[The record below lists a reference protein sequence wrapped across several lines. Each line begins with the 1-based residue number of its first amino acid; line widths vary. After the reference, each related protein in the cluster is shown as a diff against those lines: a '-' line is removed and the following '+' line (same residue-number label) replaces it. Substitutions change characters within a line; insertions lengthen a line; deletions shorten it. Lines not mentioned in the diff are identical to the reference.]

1 MIIVND
7 GELKIDMA
15 AVVEGRAEQWV
26 EMIFMVSVRTVF
38 LQIFSKLI
46 KFMSNIFDGD
56 EISPFLW

>member
-7 GELKIDMA
+7 GELKIDMV